1 MRLSIL
7 RLALTASLF
16 LSSMFVVSPASANGC
31 GASSGGPFDGGDGLS
46 ASPFLVSTA
55 AQLQSIETNACLV
68 TGYHFKLTSDISLA
82 GLSWTPVGTSSE
94 FTNGSFDGDFH
105 TISGLTVSGAKAG
118 LFGTL
123 NGMTI
128 KNLKI
133 KDSTVAATSG
143 DAGVVAHT
151 VKGTTSITQV
161 EIDGATITANNGSA
175 GGIIPRVDAGV
186 TLSITKVSVAGSVGA
201 TYHVG
206 GIVGEIRGTTISDAV
221 FSGSLQS
228 TSGRVGGLVGYGSG
242 TNSITKGYSTGTV
255 SGGAYRGGTVGQVGS
270 SPSPFTST
278 YFLAQDGL
286 NSPSDG
292 VSKTTLEL
300 QTIGTFAAPWSI
312 TNDLSAMRAATA
324 TETWFIDPDI
334 NGGLP
339 ILSWQYFNGSFECS
353 PGRYSVD
360 GNQPCNVA
368 PVGKFV
374 ATYGATVATDCP
386 AGTFAENEQSV
397 ACTQAPVGYYV
408 AQAGSSASVVCPV
421 GRYQPFE
428 GATACLVA
436 DPGRFVDVTGAS
448 SQILC
453 PVGTYQPNAG
463 SYECVIADPGYFVAS
478 VGSVVQ
484 TVCAPG
490 FVSEALASSC
500 YKAASSARPYTGPSS
515 IIVSKSAPA
524 NGTGFAT
531 GDNLGSID
539 AVFVG
544 GIQTTFE
551 VTEEGTLTFAIPE
564 IVPGNYAVKF
574 FISENSVYLT
584 SYVDIVAGVRAVAN
598 DAARVNAG
606 SFKGYVALY
615 AKGYE
620 GKRLSAKV
628 GKDWV
633 IIPSIPAATND
644 LYRVVE
650 YTGAGVDV
658 AVKIYID
665 RVLRETVDLTTR

>member
-1 MRLSIL
+1 MTRMIL
-7 RLALTASLF
+7 RLVLAASLA
-16 LSSMFVVSPASANGC
+16 LSSLFAVVPASANGC
-31 GASSGGPFDGGDGLS
+31 GASSGGPFDGGDGLL

-82 GLSWTPVGTSSE
+82 GLTWTPVGTSSE

-105 TISGLTVSGAKAG
+105 TISDLTVSGAKAG

-133 KDSTVAATSG
+133 KDSTVSATSG

-151 VKGTTSITQV
+151 VKGTSLITQV
-161 EIDGATITANNGSA
+161 EVDGATLTANSGSA

-186 TLSITKVSVAGSVGA
+186 TLSISKVSVAGSVSA
-201 TYHVG
+201 TFHVG

-228 TSGRVGGLVGYGSG
+228 AVGRVGGLVGYGSG

-292 VSKTTLEL
+292 VSKTALEL

-312 TNDLSAMRAATA
+312 TSDLSAMRAATA

-339 ILSWQYFNGSFECS
+339 ILSWQYFNGSFECA

-360 GNQPCNVA
+360 GNQPCSVA
-368 PVGKFV
+368 PVGKYV
-374 ATYGATVATDCP
+374 ATYGATAATDCP

-397 ACTQAPVGYYV
+397 ACTQAPAGSYV
-408 AQAGSSASVVCPV
+408 AGAGASASVVCPV
-421 GRYQPFE
+421 GRYQPSE
-428 GATACLVA
+428 GAVACLVA

-448 SQILC
+448 AQTLC
-453 PVGTYQPNAG
+453 PVGTYQPNAD
-463 SYECVIADPGYFVAS
+463 SYECLVADPGYFVAS
-478 VGSVVQ
+478 QGSVVQ

-490 FVSEALASSC
+490 LVSEAFASSC
-500 YKAASSARPYTGPSS
+500 YKAASSARPYTGPTS
-515 IIVSKSAPA
+515 ISVNKSAAA
-524 NGTGFAT
+524 NGTGIAT
-531 GDNLGSID
+531 GDNLDSID

-544 GIQTTFE
+544 GLETTFA
-551 VTEEGTLTFAIPE
+551 VTDEGTLSFAIPD
-564 IVPGNYAVKF
+564 IVPGYYAIKF
-574 FISENSVYLT
+574 YVAENAVYLT
-584 SYVDIVAGVRAVAN
+584 SHMDVLAVAPVTSPSQK
-598 DAARVNAG
+598 VNAG
-606 SFKGYVALY
+606 SFKGYVAVY

-620 GKRLSAKV
+620 GHRLSAKV
-628 GKDWV
+628 GADWV
-633 IIPSIPAATND
+633 IVPSIPAATND
-644 LYRVVE
+644 LYRYVE
-650 YTGAGVDV
+650 FTGAGVDV
-658 AVKIYID
+658 AVRIYID
-665 RVLRETVDLTTR
+665 RGLVDTINLTTK